1 MLADFYR
8 YHCTPHRTFGMV
20 GSIQVHPQRLLSVSN
35 FTAGQTG
42 SIDVSGSQ
50 HGRTI
55 LLGYSLAGA
64 GPTSIDMGTL
74 ALSPPFTQLP
84 PLVADASG
92 NASMTVNLPA
102 GLAGTT
108 VHLHGAELFSL
119 GGGLLTT
126 PVTTTL

>member
-1 MLADFYR
+1 M
-8 YHCTPHRTFGMV
+8 
-20 GSIQVHPQRLLSVSN
+20 
-35 FTAGQTG
+35 
-42 SIDVSGSQ
+42 SGSQ